1 MSKLTKRAKEYLKKW
16 DGLSK
21 EELIAEEEK
30 WSDFLW
36 LGRHLYLKHK
46 TSHFG
51 DYLNSGDEDKI
62 NIVKGAFEAEERI
75 INKYKNDSDFIRC
88 MVNPE
93 SENGDK
99 EWDEITDNV
108 GSLRYLISG
117 DWFTDS

>member
-1 MSKLTKRAKEYLKKW
+1 MRLTKRTKEYLKKW

-21 EELIAEEEK
+21 EELVAEEEK

-36 LGRHLYLKHK
+36 LGRHLYLKHN
-46 TSHFG
+46 TPHFE
-51 DYLNSGDEDKI
+51 DYLNSGDEEKI
-62 NIVKGAFEAEERI
+62 NVIKGAFEVEERI

-117 DWFTDS
+117 DWHTDS

>member
-1 MSKLTKRAKEYLKKW
+1 MELTKRTKEYLKKW

-21 EELIAEEEK
+21 EEL
-30 WSDFLW
+30 
-36 LGRHLYLKHK
+36 
-46 TSHFG
+46 
-51 DYLNSGDEDKI
+51 
-62 NIVKGAFEAEERI
+62 VAEERI
-75 INKYKNDSDFIRC
+75 INKYENDSDFIRC

-117 DWFTDS
+117 EWHTNS

>member
-1 MSKLTKRAKEYLKKW
+1 MSELTKRAKEYLKKW

-21 EELIAEEEK
+21 EELIKEEEK
-30 WSDFLW
+30 WSEFLW
-36 LGRHLYLKHK
+36 LGRHLYLKYK
-46 TSHFG
+46 TPVFE
-51 DYLNSGDEDKI
+51 DYFKSGDEEKI
-62 NIVKGAFEAEERI
+62 KIAKGAFEAEERI
-75 INKYKNDSDFIRC
+75 INKYENDPDFIRC

-108 GSLRYLISG
+108 GSLRYLTCG